1 METHA
6 SFVSID
12 PITVRSC
19 TPGSL
24 IYMLSLGMLAY
35 HSKWPGNL
43 FPGSWNGKS
52 ERIFETSLR
61 KYGNV
66 HITFNDNQWKYRL
79 LKNMSYVTFPFPG
92 LRNLVIRQFEPW
104 KLTSTGITRVP
115 NRCIA
120 SSQASLSSKAKASP
134 CECHA
139 CLFITVLHSLVF
151 SLVGLNHYVSRC
163 NETLPLFFF
172 FHFFSCHLL
181 QLLHASWQFLPPTP
195 MESRWGFTFH
205 K

>member
-1 METHA
+1 
-6 SFVSID
+6 
-12 PITVRSC
+12 
-19 TPGSL
+19 
-24 IYMLSLGMLAY
+24 
-35 HSKWPGNL
+35 
-43 FPGSWNGKS
+43 
-52 ERIFETSLR
+52 
-61 KYGNV
+61 
-66 HITFNDNQWKYRL
+66 
-79 LKNMSYVTFPFPG
+79 MSYVTFPFPG

-151 SLVGLNHYVSRC
+151 SLVGFNHYVSGC

-172 FHFFSCHLL
+172 LLFFL
-181 QLLHASWQFLPPTP
+181 LPPAAATACFLAVLTSHSHGEQVRIYLP
-195 MESRWGFTFH
+195 
-205 K
+205 